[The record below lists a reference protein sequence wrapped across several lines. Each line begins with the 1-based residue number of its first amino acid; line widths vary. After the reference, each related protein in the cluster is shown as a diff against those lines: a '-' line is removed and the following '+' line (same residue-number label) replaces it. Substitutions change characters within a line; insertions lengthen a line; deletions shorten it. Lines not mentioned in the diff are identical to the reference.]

1 MLCDRHV
8 AGLRITEQIHI
19 VVFVCESVDRVLFRR
34 THGDNLRAKLVCC
47 LRILRDFSDNFVEL
61 TVGAKRK

>member
-34 THGDNLRAKLVCC
+34 THGDNL
-47 LRILRDFSDNFVEL
+47 
-61 TVGAKRK
+61 